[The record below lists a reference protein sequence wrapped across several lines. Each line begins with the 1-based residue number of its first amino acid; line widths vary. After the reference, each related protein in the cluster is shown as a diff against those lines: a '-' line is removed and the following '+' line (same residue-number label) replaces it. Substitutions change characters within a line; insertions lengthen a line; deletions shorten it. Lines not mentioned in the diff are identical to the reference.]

1 MSDCKKCRTHFLE
14 YFYGKLEAPKKKFF
28 DDHLLVCK
36 KCKSEFAETEAV
48 LLFTGKRVRPEP
60 PEEFWDSYEERLER
74 KIEIEE
80 ASLTDRESFGEKL
93 GKRLNLV
100 PKWAYQAAAAAALII
115 IGVFIGRAF
124 FSPPIPGI
132 QHASRQPG
140 LATQTQPETTL
151 VSRSQDYIERSKL
164 ILLAL
169 VNFDPAVE
177 DPYALDLPYQKQIS
191 RELVTEA
198 GFLKNELADSDQ
210 ERLEALI
217 ANLEMILL
225 QIANLETESDF
236 EAIELV
242 KEGIDRQGI
251 LMQINL
257 SDLRL
262 SMKKGERSM
271 PLEQPSR
278 KPKTI

>member
-1 MSDCKKCRTHFLE
+1 MNKCKKYRPLFLE
-14 YFYGKLEAPKKKFF
+14 SFYGELEAPKKKIFE
-28 DDHLLVCK
+28 DHMKTCR
-36 KCKSEFAETEAV
+36 KCRAQFEDMKAV
-48 LLFTGKRVRPEP
+48 LQYTGKRIRPEP
-60 PEEFWDSYEERLER
+60 PQEFWDSYEEKLER
-74 KIEIEE
+74 RIEAEE
-80 ASLTDRESFGEKL
+80 ASLEERESFREKL
-93 GKRLNLV
+93 GKRLNLM
-100 PKWAYQAAAAAALII
+100 PKWTYQAAAAVTLII
-115 IGVFIGRAF
+115 IGVFIGRGL
-124 FSPPIPGI
+124 FSPSPSGS
-132 QHASRQPG
+132 QHASLPSAMDAPQ
-140 LATQTQPETTL
+140 QPETTL

-257 SDLRL
+257 SDLRF
-262 SMKKGERSM
+262 SMKKGARSA
-271 PLEQPSR
+271 PLDQPSR